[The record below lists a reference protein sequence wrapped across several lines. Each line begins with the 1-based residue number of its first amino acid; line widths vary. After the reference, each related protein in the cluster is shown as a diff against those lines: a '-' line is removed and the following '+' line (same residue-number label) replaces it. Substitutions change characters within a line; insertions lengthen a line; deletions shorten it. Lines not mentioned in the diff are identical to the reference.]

1 MVVILVAGSIRGGP
15 KATVGEAAPPVVGS
29 TLDGAAFDLA
39 SLRGHPAIINF
50 WGPSCVPCRD
60 EFPLLESKLAE
71 HAADGLAVVGV
82 LTDDPVVP
90 AKEFAAQFPAIS
102 LFTVDEVFGGW
113 QKAQAAHFA
122 DGAIFDQI
130 YQPGK

>member
-1 MVVILVAGSIRGGP
+1 LSAKELGKQEFEIVVPSVSILAEPPVAVVD
-15 KATVGEAAPPVVGS
+15 KYAAKHHTEEAALAYLKFLYTP
-29 TLDGAAFDLA
+29 DAQRAAA
-39 SLRGHPAIINF
+39 KNYYRP
-50 WGPSCVPCRD
+50 RD
-60 EFPLLESKLAE
+60 
-71 HAADGLAVVGV
+71 ADV
-82 LTDDPVVP
+82 